1 MRLNN
6 CSIAASYDT
15 APIFAGVGF
24 GPFTASRSIISRPRS
39 TGVGITQRWRDDR
52 IVGNAVHPGAIAT
65 GLQKDSGGLKTPSIA
80 ARRSRRGLRPQCCWP
95 RHRCLTG

>member
-24 GPFTASRSIISRPRS
+24 GPSTASRSIISRPRS
-39 TGVGITQRWRDDR
+39 AGVGITQRWRDDR
-52 IVGNAVHPGAIAT
+52 IVGNAVNPGAIAT